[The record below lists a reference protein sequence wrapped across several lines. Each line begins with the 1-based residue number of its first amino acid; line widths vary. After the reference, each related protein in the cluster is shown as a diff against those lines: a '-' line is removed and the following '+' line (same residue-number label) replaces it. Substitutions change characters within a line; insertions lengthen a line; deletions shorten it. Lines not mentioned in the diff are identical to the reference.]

1 MNKRNLFFAA
11 IAGLMMASACFFSQV
26 ATAQIPTFQMKL
38 SNGTTF
44 SSSQVSK
51 QKPLLIIYFAP
62 DCEHCQILM
71 NELFKK
77 ITDFKSAQILMVT
90 FQPLTEVAW
99 FEKKYQT
106 AKYSNLKVGT
116 EVPAFFFKN
125 KYQLEHTPFTALFSK
140 NGKLVVSYKEKT
152 PVPDL
157 IKRLKSLK

>member
-11 IAGLMMASACFFSQV
+11 IAGLMLAAACCFSQV

-62 DCEHCQILM
+62 DCEHCQVLM

-77 ITDFKSAQILMVT
+77 IADFKSAQILMVT
-90 FQPLTEVAW
+90 FQPLTEVTW

-106 AKYSNLKVGT
+106 AKYSNIKVGT

-140 NGKLVVSYKEKT
+140 TGKLVVSYKEKT
-152 PVPDL
+152 LVPDL
-157 IKRLKSLK
+157 IKRLKPLK

>member
-11 IAGLMMASACFFSQV
+11 IAGSMLAAACCFSQV

-62 DCEHCQILM
+62 DCEHCQVLM

-77 ITDFKSAQILMVT
+77 IADFKSAQILMVT
-90 FQPLTEVAW
+90 FQPLTEVTW

-106 AKYSNLKVGT
+106 AKYSNIKVGT

-140 NGKLVVSYKEKT
+140 TGKLVVSYKEKT
-152 PVPDL
+152 LVPDL
-157 IKRLKSLK
+157 IKRLKPLK

>member
-11 IAGLMMASACFFSQV
+11 ITGLMMAAACCFSQ
-26 ATAQIPTFQMKL
+26 ATTAQIPSFQMKL

-106 AKYSNLKVGT
+106 SKYSNIKVGT
-116 EVPAFFFKN
+116 EVPVFFFKN

-140 NGKLVVSYKEKT
+140 SGKLVVSYKEQT